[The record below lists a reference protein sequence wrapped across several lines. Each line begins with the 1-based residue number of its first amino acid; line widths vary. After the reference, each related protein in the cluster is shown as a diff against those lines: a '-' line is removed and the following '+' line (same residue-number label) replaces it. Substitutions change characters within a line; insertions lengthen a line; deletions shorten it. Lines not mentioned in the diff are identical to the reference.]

1 MKKIK
6 KINAAGFTLI
16 EVIAVLV
23 IMGILAVG
31 LSMGLIKGV
40 EQYLFASEATQ
51 LSQKAQIALA
61 RIKKELTEAIYVT
74 YKDDDRID
82 YTRLYSPPSCKQAA
96 GCQYR
101 IRKAGNQIL
110 MEGTNPVVA
119 SQILIDR
126 VAAAY
131 PAGVFLTFEDFAG
144 ISWNVE
150 STTNYTVNN
159 LARINVLLYLTY
171 GSGNTIQFNTTI
183 NPRQGSKL
191 NAPKLT
197 N

>member
-1 MKKIK
+1 MTF
-6 KINAAGFTLI
+6 NNHNQSGFTLI

-51 LSQKAQIALA
+51 LSQKAQLAMA
-61 RIKKELTEAIYVT
+61 RIKKELTEAVYVT
-74 YKDDDRID
+74 YKNDDQID
-82 YTRLYSPPSCKQAA
+82 YTRPYSPPSCQQAA

-119 SQILIDR
+119 SQILIDN
-126 VAAAY
+126 VAALY
-131 PAGVFLTFEDFAG
+131 PAGVFLTFEDFTDS
-144 ISWNVE
+144 SWNVE

-159 LARINVLLYLTY
+159 LAKIKVLLFLTY
-171 GSGNTIQFNTTI
+171 GSGNTIQFNSTI

>member
-1 MKKIK
+1 MKNIK
-6 KINAAGFTLI
+6 KINAGGFTLI

-51 LSQKAQIALA
+51 LSQKAQIAMA
-61 RIKKELTEAIYVT
+61 RIKKELNDVNAVSSISGTHVVYS
-74 YKDDDRID
+74 RP
-82 YTRLYSPPSCKQAA
+82 YSPPSCKQAA

-101 IRKAGNQIL
+101 IEKSANQIL
-110 MEGTNPVVA
+110 MQGTNPVVA
-119 SQILIDR
+119 SQILIDN
-126 VAAAY
+126 VAATY
-131 PAGVFLTFEDFAG
+131 PSGDFLSFETYGGGA
-144 ISWNVE
+144 WTVALP
-150 STTNYTVNN
+150 TNDLAKITV
-159 LARINVLLYLTY
+159 LIYLTY
-171 GSGNTIQFNTTI
+171 GSGNTIKFDATI

-191 NAPKLT
+191 NAPQL